1 MICCLFLHNNGKI
14 LCLSTHWC
22 CIKETLSF
30 SIFLSLSLS
39 CPLLTVAEVPTSP
52 HRRPVSP
59 IVVQNSEL
67 MYTESWHI
75 HTACVHLSFTKTD
88 RHEVRLSL
96 ILSSLS
102 SLSLLS
108 LFSLFLSL
116 LSLLSL
122 PLSSLS
128 SSLFSL
134 FLSLPLSLPLSAGSL
149 FLLPSSFSALG
160 HYETEN
166 QTKMFTLL
174 LAAWWGIWHAI
185 NKFSNTLTF

>member
-14 LCLSTHWC
+14 LYLSTHWC

-30 SIFLSLSLS
+30 SIFFSLSLS
-39 CPLLTVAEVPTSP
+39 SPLLTVAEVPTSP

-102 SLSLLS
+102 SSLLS
-108 LFSLFLSL
+108 LSLS
-116 LSLLSL
+116 S
-122 PLSSLS
+122 LSSLS

-134 FLSLPLSLPLSAGSL
+134 FSPSLSLSLLLSLSLSSLSAGSPIL
-149 FLLPSSFSALG
+149 LLPSSFSALG

-166 QTKMFTLL
+166 QKYVHTASSSLVGY
-174 LAAWWGIWHAI
+174 LAC
-185 NKFSNTLTF
+185 N